1 MGWDI
6 NVSRVDFN
14 RLLKIPGSRDERLLQ
29 QIESTYSLDEEDSLA
44 EPDEGNEPRLP
55 VKQALRNILFNTI
68 SDQQRSP
75 SYSDA
80 VCLLYDTIG
89 AEHIG
94 DLRVAVWGIT
104 SLFEQVDA
112 ELVARGFPEYFSQL
126 VLGGCPLPG
135 VPVDVEDPLGFL
147 SAADCERFSREYS
160 HHDWSTVEPSLQETV
175 EEFRQWC
182 AEAARHG
189 QGLVAAGG

>member
-14 RLLKIPGSRDERLLQ
+14 RLLKLPGSRDERLLK
-29 QIESTYSLDEEDSLA
+29 QIESTYSLDEEDGLA
-44 EPDEGNEPRLP
+44 DPEESDEPRLP
-55 VKQALRNILFNTI
+55 VKQALRNILFNNI
-68 SDQQRSP
+68 SDQEPNP

-80 VCLLYDTIG
+80 VGLLYEAVG
-89 AEHIG
+89 AEYIG

-126 VLGGCPLPG
+126 VLGGCPFPG
-135 VPVDVEDPLGFL
+135 VPVDAEGALGFL
-147 SAADCERFSREYS
+147 LPADCERFSREYS
-160 HHDWSTVEPSLQETV
+160 RQDWSTVEPSLQETV
-175 EEFRQWC
+175 EELRQWC
-182 AEAARHG
+182 VEAAKHG